1 MVERWLGQRLG
12 NYQLLQLL
20 GRGGFAEVYLG
31 QHVHLSTQAA
41 VKVLYTQMS
50 DEAVQSF
57 QREARIIAGLSH
69 PHILRILDF
78 DVRDGIPFLVMDYAQ
93 LGTLRK
99 QYPRGTQLSLPL
111 VASYVVQVAQAL
123 QYAHSQKIIHRDVKP
138 ENMLLSRNGDIVLSD
153 FGIATMTHHTSSLSH
168 STFAGTAPYMAPE
181 QIQGKPCTAS
191 DQYALGIVAYEWL
204 CGVPPF
210 KGSAVEIAMQHCLT
224 SVPPLRQ
231 HVPTILPKVE
241 WTVLR
246 ALAKDPQQR
255 FANVKEFATTLEQ
268 ACQQSVSA
276 HSFSFSHQQVPPT
289 VTGAKESP
297 TSPFFSSSKDQEYEQ
312 LRQRVEAK
320 INSFIGGALVV
331 RANDYQVGDEVHVIQ
346 RSYWDGN
353 PISSLL
359 GNSPDQLAVLPGT
372 KHQYLK
378 QHTIDGSL
386 ITAAVFNDLH
396 PDAYV
401 VWIDSRKSAK
411 TLVCKGEA
419 LLVTL

>member
-1 MVERWLGQRLG
+1 MG
-12 NYQLLQLL
+12 
-20 GRGGFAEVYLG
+20 
-31 QHVHLSTQAA
+31 QAA
-41 VKVLYTQMS
+41 
-50 DEAVQSF
+50 E
-57 QREARIIAGLSH
+57 
-69 PHILRILDF
+69 
-78 DVRDGIPFLVMDYAQ
+78 
-93 LGTLRK
+93 
-99 QYPRGTQLSLPL
+99 
-111 VASYVVQVAQAL
+111 AL
-123 QYAHSQKIIHRDVKP
+123 QYAHAQKIIHRDVKP

-168 STFAGTAPYMAPE
+168 VTIAGTAPYMAPE
-181 QIQGKPCTAS
+181 QIQGKPCPAS

-231 HVPTILPKVE
+231 HVPTILPEVE
-241 WTVLR
+241 RTVLKT
-246 ALAKDPQQR
+246 LEKDPHQR
-255 FANVKEFATTLEQ
+255 FTNVKEFATTLEL
-268 ACQQSVSA
+268 ACHQSASA
-276 HSFSFSHQQVPPT
+276 HSFSFSHQRVPSAM
-289 VTGAKESP
+289 TGAEESP
-297 TSPFFSSSKDQEYEQ
+297 IPPFSSPSKDQEYEQ

-331 RANDYQVGDEVHVIQ
+331 RADDYQAGDEVHVIQ

-359 GNSPDQLAVLPGT
+359 GNLPDQLAVLPGT

-378 QHTIDGSL
+378 QHTIDGRV
-386 ITAAVFNDLH
+386 ITAAIFSDLH

-401 VWIDSRKSAK
+401 VWIDARKSAK